1 MRTRL
6 PDLALLAFIVAA
18 ATAPAV
24 HAGDAA
30 SLALTGADETR
41 LAAGGTVVRMAPA
54 KNARLGEGIAW
65 RILEA
70 PAERL
75 YRAVADWSHY
85 AEFFPFV
92 VASDAEIDGAGRT
105 VVRQRVDLP
114 FPWPDR
120 RFAAVAESAPGT
132 VRWRLLQ
139 GSGNVRANRGA
150 WRLTPLGPER
160 TLVEL
165 RLLSD
170 AGTTVPAA
178 VQRRALER
186 TLPWALDGL
195 RQHVGRC
202 RYDLPIHPTCRE
214 SPPWPAAAKAVR

>member
-1 MRTRL
+1 MRTRSRHL
-6 PDLALLAFIVAA
+6 VLLAVVLAA
-18 ATAPAV
+18 AAPTA
-24 HAGDAA
+24 AGAETV
-30 SLALTGADETR
+30 SVALTGADETR
-41 LAAGGTVVRMAPA
+41 LAAGETVVRMPPA
-54 KNARLGEGIAW
+54 TNGRLGEGTAW

-105 VVRQRVDLP
+105 VIRQRVDLP

-120 RFAAVAESAPGT
+120 RFAAVAETAPGT
-132 VRWRLLQ
+132 VRWRLLP

-150 WRLTPLGPER
+150 WRLTPLGPDR

-165 RLLSD
+165 RLHSD
-170 AGTTVPAA
+170 AGLAVPAA

-195 RQHVGRC
+195 RQQVDRC
-202 RYDLPIHPTCRE
+202 RYDLPIHSTCRE
-214 SPPWPAAAKAVR
+214 SPPWPAAAPEAR